1 MGPLSGFRLHTGS
14 RRARSLGSYA
24 VARATC
30 GSTAW
35 RCRFK
40 GVCSVEAH
48 AEKLPEERL
57 KGKAFSGVSV
67 LARMAFA
74 VRLAQVG
81 NGEFGVVLEG
91 VEGLVSEQFL
101 DVVGPAQK

>member
-1 MGPLSGFRLHTGS
+1 MLELQATHGIAP
-14 RRARSLGSYA
+14 RASSLGSYA
-24 VARATC
+24 VARATF
-30 GSTAW
+30 GSTAR

-67 LARMAFA
+67 LARMASMP
-74 VRLAQVG
+74 VHMLPRTGPVVEDILSSSTHREICLCCIGIVG
-81 NGEFGVVLEG
+81 
-91 VEGLVSEQFL
+91 
-101 DVVGPAQK
+101 